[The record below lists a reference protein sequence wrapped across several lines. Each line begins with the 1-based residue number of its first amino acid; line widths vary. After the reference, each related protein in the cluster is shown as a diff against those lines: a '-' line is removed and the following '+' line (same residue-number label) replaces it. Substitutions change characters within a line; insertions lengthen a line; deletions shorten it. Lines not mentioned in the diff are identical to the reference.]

1 MGKVNNY
8 VINMPQMAVEALSE
22 NWLFKEIGGFHWD
35 LICEGLETKSFDIKN
50 DTANRLY
57 ATFVRIRIV
66 SEINLKAFKENETA
80 SLTGAMSRYGNSMYF
95 SDLEFSAKDK
105 IVKAEL
111 MTTFSIRDDVDNTK
125 LAKSEPS
132 SGVNKVPVLKKFPLF
147 GNQYRLAKKRILKEL
162 EYKDYKFSISYDEEP
177 LGSVPYAL
185 NPFYDINGV
194 NLLYFAAYPI
204 INDIC
209 EGRYMN
215 EHGKSDIKFAMW
227 EDDFSTCY
235 KDVFYYA
242 NCNLSDSLS
251 YELLELKVL
260 DTNTVQ
266 LSSNLKRNS
275 DGAIIA
281 KIFSVKTRK

>member
-1 MGKVNNY
+1 
-8 VINMPQMAVEALSE
+8 MAVEALSE

-50 DTANRLY
+50 DTSNRLY

-66 SEINLKAFKENETA
+66 SDVNLKAFRENEEA
-80 SLTGAMSRYGNSMYF
+80 NLTGSMSRYGNSMYF
-95 SDLEFSAKDK
+95 SDLEFN
-105 IVKAEL
+105 VKNKRISAEL

-125 LAKSEPS
+125 LAKSEPA
-132 SGVNKVPVLKKFPLF
+132 SGINNVPVVKKFPLF
-147 GNQYRLAKKRILKEL
+147 GNQYRLAKKRVLKEL
-162 EYKDYKFSISYDEEP
+162 EYEDYKFTISYDIEP
-177 LGSVPYAL
+177 IGKIHYDL

-215 EHGKSDIKFAMW
+215 QLGKKDIEFDMW

-260 DTNTVQ
+260 DANTVQ